1 VSIVKTVTDKGDK
14 AALLILDDGSKP
26 IWTPDR
32 ELARSLVGKPIP
44 ADWIRKDGEYGP
56 QAFPPKP
63 KGQGRYRDT
72 KEAFDREAG
81 SRTAWQREEEDRK
94 DRRTAVMT
102 AAEHFGDRWPVVAE
116 EMYEWLRSSPARSD
130 EPQAS
135 APAGDTTS
143 PAAGPAEF
151 PSRKASAGAASKG
164 EGAGG
169 SDSSPAGGTSS
180 VVLGEAT
187 ADREPGEEN
196 LSASGKTSPGFPNLP
211 KNCSHKVDG
220 EWAPTVT
227 IGGQSRC
234 SLCGLPAIR
243 YRETA

>member
-1 VSIVKTVTDKGDK
+1 VTIVKTVTDKGDK

-72 KEAFDREAG
+72 KEAFEAEAK
-81 SRTAWQREEEDRK
+81 SRAAWQQVEEERK
-94 DRRTAVMT
+94 DRRTALMT
-102 AAEHFGDRWPVVAE
+102 AQAVWHDHLPAPPQIAEYADRF
-116 EMYEWLRSSPARSD
+116 YEWLRS
-130 EPQAS
+130 
-135 APAGDTTS
+135 S

-151 PSRKASAGAASKG
+151 PSRKASAGIASKG

-180 VVLGEAT
+180 AELGEVT
-187 ADREPGEEN
+187 ADPEPGEGTS
-196 LSASGKTSPGFPNLP
+196 SAIGKTSPGFPIDPAKCDHRTAAGHWVAWRQDRCP
-211 KNCSHKVDG
+211 KCGTPKLIAMES
-220 EWAPTVT
+220 
-227 IGGQSRC
+227 GGPYS
-234 SLCGLPAIR
+234 
-243 YRETA
+243 